1 MKRHQK
7 TQILFFIAA
16 VVWGLLIFYLSSIPN
31 LQSALPSWQDMI
43 LRKLAHI
50 FVFFILTYFL
60 ISSFVK
66 YKRFY
71 IYFVIVAAIAY
82 AFIDEYHQVFVPFRY
97 GNAKDILIDSLGV
110 LFGAALYSTW
120 PPHKILTRFAGA
132 SARREKIKKS

>member
-1 MKRHQK
+1 MTKHEK

-16 VVWGLLIFYLSSIPN
+16 AVWGLLIFYLSSIPN

-43 LRKLAHI
+43 LRKAAHI

-66 YKRFY
+66 YKRAY
-71 IYFVIVAAIAY
+71 IYFVIVAVIAY

-97 GNAKDILIDSLGV
+97 GTAKDILIDSVGV
-110 LFGAALYSTW
+110 LLGTALYSNL
-120 PPHKILTRFAGA
+120 PPNKLFK
-132 SARREKIKKS
+132 KIKKILP